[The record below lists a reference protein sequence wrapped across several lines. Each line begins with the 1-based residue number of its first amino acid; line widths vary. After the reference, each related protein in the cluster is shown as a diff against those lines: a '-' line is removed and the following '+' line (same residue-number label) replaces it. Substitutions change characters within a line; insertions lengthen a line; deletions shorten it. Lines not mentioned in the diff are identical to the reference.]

1 MWLACG
7 RARRLSAA
15 KSTALSPRCIA
26 PARCKR
32 LLNDGCNTAILHG
45 MTHIGIDARLTAY
58 RPGGISTYTRRLIEA
73 LSQTD
78 HDNRYTIL
86 QSRKATSAITARLPE
101 RHLWTPPH
109 HRWERVALSIEI
121 SRFKLDVFHS
131 TDFIPARWGAR
142 RQVITVH
149 DLAFLL
155 LPEHKDRAASR
166 YYNDQI
172 AWAVARADHI
182 LSVSEATRDD
192 LMRLLDVPAH
202 KITVQP
208 HGVEPRF
215 FDAAED
221 VAVDGLPPVYLL
233 YVGTLEPRKNIDT
246 LLSAYQRLTAPPP
259 LVLAGRIGWLF
270 DATLHRIKALQ
281 ADGHAIIHRDDITD
295 AQLPALYRGA
305 AALLL
310 PSHYEGFGLTAL
322 EGMACGVPVIAGDTS
337 SLPEVVGDGG
347 LLLPP
352 DDVSDWVDGIRQA
365 LDDSGWRAAVIE
377 RGLRRARQFTWANSA
392 QIARS
397 VYENIS

>member
-1 MWLACG
+1 M
-7 RARRLSAA
+7 
-15 KSTALSPRCIA
+15 T
-26 PARCKR
+26 
-32 LLNDGCNTAILHG
+32 
-45 MTHIGIDARLTAY
+45 THIGIDARLTAY

-172 AWAVARADHI
+172 AWAVAHADHI

-215 FDAAED
+215 FDAALNAAPD
-221 VAVDGLPPVYLL
+221 AADDAALDARVDGLPPVYLL

-246 LLSAYQRLTAPPP
+246 LLSAYERLTAPPP

-270 DATLHRIKALQ
+270 DATLRRIQALQ
-281 ADGHAIIHRDDITD
+281 AQDHAIIHRDDITD

-305 AALLL
+305 SALLL

-337 SLPEVVGDGG
+337 SLPEVVGDAG

-365 LDDSGWRAAVIE
+365 LDDSGWREAVIE
-377 RGLRRARQFTWANSA
+377 RGLQRARQFTWANSA
-392 QIARS
+392 QIARR
-397 VYENIS
+397 VYESIS